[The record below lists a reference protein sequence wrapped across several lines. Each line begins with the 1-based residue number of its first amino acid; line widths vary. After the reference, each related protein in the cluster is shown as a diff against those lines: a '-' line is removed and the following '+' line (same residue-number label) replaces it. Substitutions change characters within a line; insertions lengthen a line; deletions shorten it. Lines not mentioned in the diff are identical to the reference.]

1 MISPLLQQHGC
12 ECKRL
17 FSPIIRLYSRI
28 HHVNIRDERSVGE
41 QVRSGLRL
49 AGWILLTFAVVGVT
63 LLSEKTLLDRSAPN
77 LHRTAGAC
85 GLILVAILMFVS
97 VERWGKW
104 FVGALGYW
112 IVKSVFTLPFRPS
125 VMLLQYLLLFIF
137 AFALCARWALR
148 HAPRPTVEKVGM
160 LVVVLALT
168 VSLTLDSPLPLLVGV
183 GVMALTQ
190 LAAYVFRPTH
200 RHAKLG
206 ET

>member
-1 MISPLLQQHGC
+1 
-12 ECKRL
+12 
-17 FSPIIRLYSRI
+17 
-28 HHVNIRDERSVGE
+28 VGE

-49 AGWILLTFAVVGVT
+49 AGWILLALAVVGVT
-63 LLSEKTLLDRSAPN
+63 LLSEKTLLDRSAPK

-137 AFALCARWALR
+137 AFALCARWAQLER
-148 HAPRPTVEKVGM
+148 QCGPQSLKRSSIAQI
-160 LVVVLALT
+160 LVIPQQRNEEA
-168 VSLTLDSPLPLLVGV
+168 
-183 GVMALTQ
+183 
-190 LAAYVFRPTH
+190 
-200 RHAKLG
+200 
-206 ET
+206 